1 MLSLQF
7 FDTWSVYVKSEWV
20 ELNDRFVATADR
32 LNQPTNSTLALLSV
46 NLNLMDFIDL
56 VINLDLTALKY
67 KPVFRYASISYR
79 KYLRKSWTSSGFLP
93 QYMPTTE

>member
-1 MLSLQF
+1 
-7 FDTWSVYVKSEWV
+7 
-20 ELNDRFVATADR
+20 VATADR